1 MKMQSLRLLS
11 TMWALLLLVACGGG
25 GEVSRDDDP
34 GTVTPDPTYSI
45 SVALTDSAGETS
57 TELTG
62 DSPLTLRATVTD
74 GEGNPASNQ
83 VVSFSF
89 SVENLARF
97 SNDTGT
103 ALTNSEGVATIT
115 LIVGELSGSGMV
127 TATLDSTTS
136 AQVGFTS
143 SGTTATVET
152 PESLEIFSS
161 QSQLS
166 SSGNDEVELWAVVKN
181 AQNILLENVT
191 VSFSADNNAAI
202 AETQPI
208 TDENGTARV
217 QLRTGGDKE
226 NRTITVT
233 ATVSGETTL
242 TETLSINVVGTEIDI
257 NGATSAI
264 IGDAVNVTISLED
277 SDNVGIAGEALT
289 LVVTDPTGA
298 DVTATTVNNVEPVTG
313 DEGRVSIQFTAPAS
327 GTYALTASAL
337 NTQSSFEIE
346 VQQDEFVFLN
356 APDVNNVEED
366 IALNTNF
373 PLQIRWL
380 RDANPFAGGA
390 VSFAISRGSIV
401 SADATTGADGIANL
415 TVSSTN
421 AGLATISAT
430 GTDGAGVEVSTQIDI
445 AFIATDAETLI
456 LDATPDS
463 IGPDGQT
470 STISAVVLDA
480 DGNRVRNKLVNFEV
494 NDVSNGNLTDAQSRT
509 DRRGIA
515 TTVYESNAVST
526 YQSVEV
532 TAYVNDEPTVTNTT
546 FLTVGDRPF
555 DISMGTGNLIEAPQ
569 QSSYSKEFSVFV
581 TDADANP
588 VEGTSL
594 TFSATPVIETVGYAY
609 FKGYWLWDEDDSIHY
624 QVITAQCYSEDA
636 NGNGRLDVG
645 EDLNGDGQLTPGNT
659 AAIDAD
665 ATTDEN
671 GQALIELNYPKQY
684 GGWVQLTLSARG
696 ESSGTESVDTM
707 QYTLGVSAEDRSTQ
721 GSPPPS
727 STWGTSNSCADTL

>member
-1 MKMQSLRLLS
+1 MQSLRLIFTLW
-11 TMWALLLLVACGGG
+11 TLLLLVACGGG
-25 GEVSRDDDP
+25 GSVSRDDDT

-45 SVALTDSAGETS
+45 SVALTNSAGEAS
-57 TELTG
+57 TQLTG
-62 DSPLTLRATVTD
+62 DTPLTVRATVTD
-74 GEGNPASNQ
+74 SSGNPAVNQ

-103 ALTNSEGVATIT
+103 ALTNSDGVATIT

-136 AQVGFTS
+136 AQTGFTS

-181 AQNILLENVT
+181 AQNILLEGVT
-191 VSFSADNNAAI
+191 VSFSANNNAAI
-202 AETQPI
+202 AETQPV

-217 QLRTGGDKE
+217 KLRTGGDKE
-226 NRTITVT
+226 NRTIVVT

-264 IGDAVNVTISLED
+264 IGDAVNITISLED
-277 SDNVGIAGEALT
+277 SDNTGIAGEPLT
-289 LVVTDPTGA
+289 LVVTDPSGA

-313 DEGRVSIQFTAPAS
+313 DEGRVTIQFTAPAS
-327 GTYALTASAL
+327 GSYSLTASAL
-337 NTQSSFEIE
+337 NTQTSFSIE

-356 APDVNNVEED
+356 APDVDDVEQD
-366 IALNTNF
+366 IALNTNYA
-373 PLQIRWL
+373 LQIRWL
-380 RDANPFAGGA
+380 RDASPFAGGN
-390 VSFAISRGSIV
+390 VSFAISRGAIV
-401 SADATTGADGIANL
+401 SADATTDADGIADL

-445 AFIATDAETLI
+445 AFIATDAATLI

-480 DGNRVRNKLVNFEV
+480 QGNRVRNKLVNFEV

-526 YQSVEV
+526 YQSVVV
-532 TAYVNDEPTVTNTT
+532 TASVNDNQAVTGTT
-546 FLTVGDRPF
+546 RLTVGDRPF
-555 DISMGTGNLIEAPQ
+555 DITLGTGNLIEAPQ

-581 TDADANP
+581 TDADSNP
-588 VEGTSL
+588 VSGTTL

-609 FKGYWLWDEDDSIHY
+609 FKGYWIWDEDDSIHY
-624 QVITAQCYSEDA
+624 QVITAQCFSEDA
-636 NGNGRLDVG
+636 NGNGRLDAG

-665 ATTDEN
+665 ATTDDN

-684 GGWVQLTLSARG
+684 GGWVQLTLNARG

-727 STWGTSNSCADTL
+727 STWGTSSSCADTL

>member
-11 TMWALLLLVACGGG
+11 TIWALLLLVACGGG
-25 GEVSRDDDP
+25 GSVSRDDDT

-45 SVALTDSAGETS
+45 SVALTNGAGEVS
-57 TELTG
+57 TALTG
-62 DSPLTLRATVTD
+62 DSPLTLSATVTD
-74 GEGNPASNQ
+74 STGNPVSNQ

-136 AQVGFTS
+136 AQTGFTS

-181 AQNILLENVT
+181 AQNILLEGVT

-202 AETQPI
+202 AETQPV
-208 TDENGTARV
+208 TDDNGTARV

-277 SDNVGIAGEALT
+277 SDNVGISGEALT
-289 LVVTDPTGA
+289 LVVTDPSGT

-313 DEGRVSIQFTAPAS
+313 DEGRVTVQFTAPAS
-327 GTYALTASAL
+327 GTYTLTASAL
-337 NTQSSFEIE
+337 NTQTSFEIE

-356 APDVNNVEED
+356 APDVDDVEQD

-373 PLQIRWL
+373 ALQIRWL
-380 RDANPFAGGA
+380 RDANPFSGGN

-430 GTDGAGVEVSTQIDI
+430 GTDGSGVEVSTQIDI

-526 YQSVEV
+526 YQSVQV
-532 TAYVNDEPTVTNTT
+532 SAYVNDEPSVTGTT

-555 DISMGTGNLIEAPQ
+555 DISLGTGNLIEAPQ

-588 VEGTSL
+588 VEGTTL
-594 TFSATPVIETVGYAY
+594 TFSATPVIETVGFAY
-609 FKGYWLWDEDDSIHY
+609 YKGYWVWDEDDSIHY
-624 QVITAQCYSEDA
+624 QVITAQCFSEDA
-636 NGNGRLDVG
+636 NGNGRLDAG

-727 STWGTSNSCADTL
+727 STWGTSSSCADTL

>member
-1 MKMQSLRLLS
+1 
-11 TMWALLLLVACGGG
+11 
-25 GEVSRDDDP
+25 
-34 GTVTPDPTYSI
+34 
-45 SVALTDSAGETS
+45 
-57 TELTG
+57 
-62 DSPLTLRATVTD
+62 
-74 GEGNPASNQ
+74 
-83 VVSFSF
+83 
-89 SVENLARF
+89 
-97 SNDTGT
+97 
-103 ALTNSEGVATIT
+103 
-115 LIVGELSGSGMV
+115 
-127 TATLDSTTS
+127 
-136 AQVGFTS
+136 
-143 SGTTATVET
+143 
-152 PESLEIFSS
+152 
-161 QSQLS
+161 
-166 SSGNDEVELWAVVKN
+166 
-181 AQNILLENVT
+181 
-191 VSFSADNNAAI
+191 
-202 AETQPI
+202 
-208 TDENGTARV
+208 
-217 QLRTGGDKE
+217 
-226 NRTITVT
+226 
-233 ATVSGETTL
+233 
-242 TETLSINVVGTEIDI
+242 
-257 NGATSAI
+257 
-264 IGDAVNVTISLED
+264 
-277 SDNVGIAGEALT
+277 
-289 LVVTDPTGA
+289 
-298 DVTATTVNNVEPVTG
+298 
-313 DEGRVSIQFTAPAS
+313 
-327 GTYALTASAL
+327 
-337 NTQSSFEIE
+337 
-346 VQQDEFVFLN
+346 
-356 APDVNNVEED
+356 
-366 IALNTNF
+366 
-373 PLQIRWL
+373 
-380 RDANPFAGGA
+380 
-390 VSFAISRGSIV
+390 
-401 SADATTGADGIANL
+401 TGADGIANL

>member
-11 TMWALLLLVACGGG
+11 IIWALLLLVACGGG
-25 GEVSRDDDP
+25 GSVSRDDDT

-45 SVALTDSAGETS
+45 SVALTNGAGEAS
-57 TELTG
+57 TALTG
-62 DSPLTLRATVTD
+62 DSPLTLSATVTD
-74 GEGNPASNQ
+74 SSGNPVSNQ

-136 AQVGFTS
+136 AQTGFTS

-181 AQNILLENVT
+181 AQNILLEGVT

-202 AETQPI
+202 AETQPV
-208 TDENGTARV
+208 TDDNGTARV

-264 IGDAVNVTISLED
+264 IGDAVNITISLED
-277 SDNVGIAGEALT
+277 SDNVGISGEALT
-289 LVVTDPTGA
+289 LVVTDPSGA

-313 DEGRVSIQFTAPAS
+313 DEGRVTVQFTAPAS
-327 GTYALTASAL
+327 GTYSLTASAL
-337 NTQSSFEIE
+337 NTQTSFEIE

-356 APDVNNVEED
+356 APDVDDVEQD

-373 PLQIRWL
+373 ALQIRWL
-380 RDANPFAGGA
+380 RDANPFSGGN

-401 SADATTGADGIANL
+401 SADATTGTDGIANL

-430 GTDGAGVEVSTQIDI
+430 GTDGSGVEVSTQIDI

-470 STISAVVLDA
+470 STISAVVLDS

-526 YQSVEV
+526 YQSVQV
-532 TAYVNDEPTVTNTT
+532 TAYVNDEPSVTGTT

-555 DISMGTGNLIEAPQ
+555 DISLGTGNLIEAPQ

-588 VEGTSL
+588 VEGTTL

-609 FKGYWLWDEDDSIHY
+609 YKGYWIWDEDDSIHY
-624 QVITAQCYSEDA
+624 QVITAQCFSEDA
-636 NGNGRLDVG
+636 NGNGRLDAG

-727 STWGTSNSCADTL
+727 STWGTSSSCSDTL